1 MLSCLFLGEKMV
13 AQNRPNIGSA
23 SRDSVEILYSELL
36 EYIMRGTEQVK
47 KLKGNCRLRHNDA
60 IVYCDS
66 AIIDNNNNVL
76 ARGDVVIQQGDSLNI
91 FADSVIY
98 NGSRRVAD
106 LFGKEVI
113 LDNRDKKL
121 FTKKLHYDLTTKIAT
136 YNTESTLIGERTQL
150 TSQRGQYFV
159 QQKEALFKD
168 RVIVVDKD
176 FSLKTDTLK
185 FNTKDN
191 IATFLAPTLIVQ
203 DTGRIYTEAGFYNI
217 TKGHAEFTRYPQ
229 YVSPTQNAQADTMR
243 YEAAK
248 KTFTLIGNA
257 KTTNGTQRTEASTIR
272 YNRATAETWLEGK
285 AKFSD
290 TAQNIVADT
299 IRYNGKTKT
308 FATRGRSTL
317 QDKGQTLE
325 ADFVDFNSTENL
337 GMARGN
343 VIFTDTTQKIQ
354 IRAQAADY
362 DRRRDYLK
370 AYGNRPILANIMA
383 GDTLWLRAD
392 TIVSMRDTS
401 YKIHQTPIAARDTNS
416 KKAADQMVTR
426 DSGSKADSVRL
437 LRGYYHVRMYKS
449 DFQAV
454 CDSLVFSERDSIF
467 RLFRAPMIWSDTS
480 QLKADTIRILLKD
493 NKIDRLFL
501 RQNAFII
508 NSKDEQYFNQ
518 VKGRDCIA
526 FFANNNIRRV
536 QVEGNAESVYYAT
549 DEKDAYI
556 GVNTVKCAEMTLFFG
571 NNKVDSIVF
580 RAKPDGKMTPMRQ
593 ANHEALQLKGFKWD
607 ATKRPKSLKDL

>member
-1 MLSCLFLGEKMV
+1 MNISKKTIFILLSFFFLSEKMV
-13 AQNRPNIGSA
+13 AQNRPSFGNQ

-47 KLKGNCRLRHNDA
+47 KLKGNCRLRHSDA

-66 AIIDNNNNVL
+66 AIVDNNNNVL

-98 NGSRRVAD
+98 NGSKRVAD

-121 FTKKLHYDLTTKIAT
+121 FTKKLHYDLNTKVAT
-136 YNTESTLIGERTQL
+136 YNTESTLVGERTQL
-150 TSQRGQYFV
+150 TSQCGQYFV

-217 TKGHAEFTRYPQ
+217 SKGHAEFTRYPQ

-243 YEAAK
+243 YEAEK

-257 KTTNGTQRTEASTIR
+257 KTVNGTQQAEANTIR
-272 YNRATAETWLEGK
+272 YNRATAETWLEGN
-285 AKFSD
+285 AKFKD

-325 ADFVDFNSTENL
+325 ADFVDFNSTDSL

-370 AYGNRPILANIMA
+370 AYGNRPILANIME

-392 TIVSMRDTS
+392 TIISMRDTS
-401 YKIHQTPIAARDTNS
+401 NKSDT
-416 KKAADQMVTR
+416 
-426 DSGSKADSVRL
+426 VRI
-437 LRGYYHVRMYKS
+437 LRGYYNVRMYKS

-480 QLKADTIRILLKD
+480 QLSADTIRILLKD
-493 NKIDRLFL
+493 SKIDRLFL

-526 FFANNNIRRV
+526 FFENNNIRRV

-549 DEKDAYI
+549 DEKEAYI
-556 GVNTVKCAEMTLFFG
+556 GVNTVKCSEMMLFFG
-571 NNKVDSIVF
+571 NNKVDRILF
-580 RAKPDGKMTPMRQ
+580 KAKPDGKMTPMRQ
-593 ANHEALQLKGFKWD
+593 ANHEALKLKGFKWNT
-607 ATKRPKSLKDL
+607 TKRPKSLKDL